1 MKTYNLPNNS
11 MVAVHDI
18 FDTLPEFMHR
28 ADCIFTDL
36 PYNQAMLSNYSN
48 RDGVALSTDND
59 VNFDNFLARFFACV
73 LEIKPIT
80 LFVEIGAQHVGTVER
95 FAEGNFKY
103 CHTHNNYYLHSRK
116 NKCYIVQASNRQ
128 LLDLGIDDIDEQK
141 AIQLICTKQAYKCIG
156 DLCMGK
162 GLVGFY
168 ANKVGRQFV
177 GTELNENRLAVLLH
191 RIKTGSLK

>member
-36 PYNQAMLSNYSN
+36 PYNQAMLSNYCN
-48 RDGVALSTDND
+48 RDGVVLSTDND

-95 FAEGNFKY
+95 FVEGNFKY
-103 CHTHNNYYLHSRK
+103 CHTHNNYYLYSRK

-128 LLDLGIDDIDEQK
+128 LLDLGIDDIDEQNRK
-141 AIQLICTKQAYKCIG
+141 TPPDAEKPSEVVCYCDIDDAIGHVAASNGPGSYKVWLEG
-156 DLCMGK
+156 EYWDE
-162 GLVGFY
+162 
-168 ANKVGRQFV
+168 FV
-177 GTELNENRLAVLLH
+177 ILG
-191 RIKTGSLK
+191 I